1 MVDGCCAGPH
11 RASPPQT
18 GVLLRSSPLEG
29 QWCEWRREGVRACP
43 RIQKATRGAVLRVSR
58 ARSVFP
64 LPLCGLSSLQH
75 RGHQDFY
82 LKSCLGPQ
90 EHTHVHANWH
100 TYDHTLTHIPKH
112 TRECVLSHFSRVRGS
127 ETLWTV
133 ARQAPLSNRSSRQE
147 CWSGLPCLPP
157 GALPDPGIES
167 TSHTSCTGR
176 QVLYH

>member
-1 MVDGCCAGPH
+1 M
-11 RASPPQT
+11 
-18 GVLLRSSPLEG
+18 
-29 QWCEWRREGVRACP
+29 RACP

-157 GALPDPGIES
+157 GALPDPGIETAS
-167 TSHTSCTGR
+167 DSLLYW
-176 QVLYH
+176 QVGSSPLAPPEKPLSIALLSKLEPASECI